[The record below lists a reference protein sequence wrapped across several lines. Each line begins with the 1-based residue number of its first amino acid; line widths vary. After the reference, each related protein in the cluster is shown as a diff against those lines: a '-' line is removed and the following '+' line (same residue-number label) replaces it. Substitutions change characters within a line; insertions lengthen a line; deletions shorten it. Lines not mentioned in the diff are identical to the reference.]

1 MTKLPLLLI
10 LPLLLSSCE
19 IFNRGTKTSLADY
32 QNVHV
37 KYEAAA
43 EADNLG
49 DGEVRGSSSG
59 YAEVITTVTPAF
71 IGGLPDDKLKPTA
84 WMMRG
89 ISEWR
94 TGGFKLALR
103 SASEGLSA
111 QPDAGN
117 RDHILLLMLP
127 ALVADSELVSDWQT
141 AGQSYSPEA
150 YAQVESGYKSAM
162 TALASAESAFSP
174 VTSEDTKKLFFL
186 HKKRLLLNWDKIIRT
201 MAADAETKKQA
212 KAAAGAHLG
221 VSTLFDAVIAVNN
234 ALAQLS
240 GS

>member
-1 MTKLPLLLI
+1 MTKLHLFLI

-19 IFNRGTKTSLADY
+19 LFNRGPKTSLADY
-32 QNVHV
+32 QNIRA

-49 DGEVRGSSSG
+49 DGEIRGAANG
-59 YAEVITTVTPAF
+59 YTQVVTTITPAF
-71 IGGLPDDKLKPTA
+71 IVGLPDDKLRPTA

-94 TGGFKLALR
+94 TGGFKPALR
-103 SASEGLSA
+103 SASDGLSA
-111 QPDAGN
+111 QPETGN

-127 ALVADSELVSDWQT
+127 ALVTDSELVRDWQA
-141 AGQSYSPEA
+141 AGQSYTPDA

-162 TALASAESAFSP
+162 TTLASAESAFSS
-174 VTSEDTKKLFFL
+174 VTSDDIKKLFYL

-212 KAAAGAHLG
+212 KAVAGSHLG

-234 ALAQLS
+234 SLAQLS

>member
-1 MTKLPLLLI
+1 MTKLHLFLI

-32 QNVHV
+32 QSVRA

-49 DGEVRGSSSG
+49 DGDISGSSSG
-59 YAEVITTVTPAF
+59 YAEVITTVTTAF

-89 ISEWR
+89 IAEWR
-94 TGGFKLALR
+94 TAAFIPALR
-103 SASEGLSA
+103 SATEGISSG
-111 QPDAGN
+111 PETGS
-117 RDHILLLMLP
+117 RDHLLLLMLP
-127 ALVADSELVSDWQT
+127 ALVADTELVRDWQT

-150 YAQVESGYKSAM
+150 YAPVESGYKSAM
-162 TALASAESAFSP
+162 TTLAKAEAAFSP
-174 VTSEDTKKLFFL
+174 NTSEDTKKLFYL

-212 KAAAGAHLG
+212 KATAGAHLG

-234 ALAQLS
+234 AVAELS
-240 GS
+240 RS

>member
-19 IFNRGTKTSLADY
+19 IFHRGTKTSLADY
-32 QNVHV
+32 QNVRA

-49 DGEVRGSSSG
+49 DGEIRGAASG
-59 YAEVITTVTPAF
+59 YTQVVSTITPAF
-71 IGGLPDDKLKPTA
+71 ISGLPDDKLKPTA

-94 TGGFKLALR
+94 TGSFKPALR
-103 SASEGLSA
+103 SVSDGLSA
-111 QPDAGN
+111 QPEAGN

-127 ALVADSELVSDWQT
+127 ALVIDSELVRDWQT

-162 TALASAESAFSP
+162 TTLASAEAAFSP
-174 VTSEDTKKLFFL
+174 KTSDDTKKLYYL